1 MRRHPES
8 RGAHWHGRWGP
19 PGQVLLVDKLMSRP
33 SDLVLWL
40 SGWQHSSSIRSRA
53 ARTARHR
60 QIPIHAGGVGCP
72 SSPAEVHLHG
82 YARGGAMPRVADWNL
97 PAPAGSGSERRSLPM
112 AQGRSE
118 GSRSPKLAGFHTVS
132 LLRVRAVSSR
142 FRCFVRGRFRHGFVS
157 YTGTSRFRHGFV
169 ASGAGLKRANRNQGV
184 QCRLEEIR
192 THWQQPMARG
202 RFRHG
207 FVTHTHWQQPMARGR
222 QEWQSRSP
230 STKGPPF
237 AAASTG
243 QHRRRRTSPSTNR
256 SPQCSDRRRWGGGS
270 QGGPA

>member
-1 MRRHPES
+1 MVIHEEVPCQESQIGISQHQQGAVPKGGRCPWPRAGVKEVARRCS
-8 RGAHWHGRWGP
+8 RVSTRFRCFGRDRFRHGF
-19 PGQVLLVDKLMSRP
+19 VA
-33 SDLVLWL
+33 
-40 SGWQHSSSIRSRA
+40 SGEI
-53 ARTARHR
+53 
-60 QIPIHAGGVGCP
+60 
-72 SSPAEVHLHG
+72 
-82 YARGGAMPRVADWNL
+82 
-97 PAPAGSGSERRSLPM
+97 
-112 AQGRSE
+112 
-118 GSRSPKLAGFHTVS
+118 GFVTVS
-132 LLRVRAVSSR
+132 LLRVRAVS
-142 FRCFVRGRFRHGFVS
+142 
-157 YTGTSRFRHGFV
+157 SRFRHGFV

-202 RFRHG
+202 R
-207 FVTHTHWQQPMARGR
+207 
-222 QEWQSRSP
+222 QEWQSRST

>member
-1 MRRHPES
+1 LESPSTSRERFRKEVAAHGPGPECRKS
-8 RGAHWHGRWGP
+8 
-19 PGQVLLVDKLMSRP
+19 L
-33 SDLVLWL
+33 
-40 SGWQHSSSIRSRA
+40 
-53 ARTARHR
+53 
-60 QIPIHAGGVGCP
+60 
-72 SSPAEVHLHG
+72 AE
-82 YARGGAMPRVADWNL
+82 ARGFPHGFVA
-97 PAPAGSGSERRSLPM
+97 SGEI
-112 AQGRSE
+112 
-118 GSRSPKLAGFHTVS
+118 GFVTVS

-142 FRCFVRGRFRHGFVS
+142 FRQLHGHVTVS
-157 YTGTSRFRHGFV
+157 SRFRHGFV

-202 RFRHG
+202 R
-207 FVTHTHWQQPMARGR
+207 
-222 QEWQSRSP
+222 QEWQSRST

>member
-1 MRRHPES
+1 
-8 RGAHWHGRWGP
+8 
-19 PGQVLLVDKLMSRP
+19 
-33 SDLVLWL
+33 
-40 SGWQHSSSIRSRA
+40 
-53 ARTARHR
+53 
-60 QIPIHAGGVGCP
+60 
-72 SSPAEVHLHG
+72 
-82 YARGGAMPRVADWNL
+82 MPRVADWNL

-118 GSRSPKLAGFHTVS
+118 GSRSPMLAGIHTVS
-132 LLRVRAVSSR
+132 LLRVRSVSSR
-142 FRCFVRGRFRHGFVS
+142 FRCFGGGRFVTVS
-157 YTGTSRFRHGFV
+157 SASRATSRFRHGFV

-202 RFRHG
+202 R
-207 FVTHTHWQQPMARGR
+207 
-222 QEWQSRSP
+222 QEWQSRST

>member
-1 MRRHPES
+1 
-8 RGAHWHGRWGP
+8 
-19 PGQVLLVDKLMSRP
+19 
-33 SDLVLWL
+33 
-40 SGWQHSSSIRSRA
+40 
-53 ARTARHR
+53 
-60 QIPIHAGGVGCP
+60 
-72 SSPAEVHLHG
+72 
-82 YARGGAMPRVADWNL
+82 MPRVADWNL

-118 GSRSPKLAGFHTVS
+118 GSRSPMLAGIHTVS

-202 RFRHG
+202 TG
-207 FVTHTHWQQPMARGR
+207 
-222 QEWQSRSP
+222 SSP
-230 STKGPPF
+230 WHEAL
-237 AAASTG
+237 AAAHGT
-243 QHRRRRTSPSTNR
+243 RTS
-256 SPQCSDRRRWGGGS
+256 GV
-270 QGGPA
+270 AE